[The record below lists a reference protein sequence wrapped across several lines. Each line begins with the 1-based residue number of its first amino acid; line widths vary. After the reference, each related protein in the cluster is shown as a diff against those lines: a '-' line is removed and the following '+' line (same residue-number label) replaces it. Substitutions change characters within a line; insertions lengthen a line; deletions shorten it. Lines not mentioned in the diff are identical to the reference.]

1 MILKDFHFQ
10 RMEAFYFDKQLSSQ
24 NRQNFSQRQQQPSLS
39 ARVLGFRFG
48 LIALSTASSVLSVI
62 QWVY

>member
-24 NRQNFSQRQQQPSLS
+24 NRQNFLERQQQPSLKRLPEAEFALGS
-39 ARVLGFRFG
+39 AGEAPPNHGPSQGYLP
-48 LIALSTASSVLSVI
+48 
-62 QWVY
+62 